1 MLLPEAYLLLNQ
13 SLFAKIAHGCSRK
26 AILQK
31 SFITDIWH
39 GIKYASDNR

>member
-13 SLFAKIAHGCSRK
+13 SLFAKIAHGCSRQ

-31 SFITDIWH
+31 SSITDIRQ
-39 GIKYASDNR
+39 GVKYASDNH